1 MGRPDATSKSTG
13 VPGNRTGKDYNGL
26 KAQFRIGS
34 IHGRCNYG
42 YDEKAFHKSEIPEK
56 ALEAKREIRKAK
68 RGNRLGLNKDGWNGS
83 TYTTAHKCVRDQH
96 QLSAHDA
103 PLFQHNYRAEK
114 LPEKRPPFV
123 PKATHLEFDQALLI
137 ADPKLRATARTL
149 APSLDTQEM
158 PVHPNLIGKKLWD
171 NSTSNQTRLP
181 IERRRKMEEEDRQI
195 KALRKRRPINVP
207 GYLGPAE
214 RERNSMRK
222 MRETKK
228 ILREKPYLAST
239 DEAGN
244 VTVLQ
249 DGAAGRAKARGKS
262 GGGGGTFKPYK
273 TTVSRKYKTY
283 EHSGVYEYNQVDKMW
298 MWSDTASEMK
308 NGRGDIVKTHN
319 PDAWNFADGVYS

>member
-1 MGRPDATSKSTG
+1 MGRGRADSKAKSQ
-13 VPGNRTGKDYNGL
+13 VPGARTGKDYTGL

-34 IHGRCNYG
+34 IHGRANYG
-42 YDEKAFHKSEIPEK
+42 FDEKAFHKSEIPQK
-56 ALEAKREIRKAK
+56 ALQAKREIRAAK
-68 RGNRLGLNKDGWNGS
+68 RGNRLGLNKEPWNGS

-103 PLFQHNYRAEK
+103 PLYQHNYRAEK
-114 LPEKRPPFV
+114 LPDKRPPFV
-123 PKATHLEFDQALLI
+123 PKATHLEFDQRLLI
-137 ADPKLRATARTL
+137 ADPKVRAMARTL
-149 APSLDTQEM
+149 APSKDTQEM
-158 PVHPNLIGKKLWD
+158 PVHPNLEGKALWD

-181 IERRRKMEEEDRQI
+181 IERARKMAADD
-195 KALRKRRPINVP
+195 KKLKDYRKRNPVQVP

-228 ILREKPYLAST
+228 LLREKPYLAST

-244 VTVLQ
+244 VTILQ
-249 DGAAGRAKARGKS
+249 DGAAGRSKARAKKGNV
-262 GGGGGTFKPYK
+262 TFKPYK

-283 EHSGVYEYNQVDKMW
+283 EHSGVYEYNQVEKMW

>member
-1 MGRPDATSKSTG
+1 MGRPDATSKSTSG
-13 VPGNRTGKDYNGL
+13 LGPAKDYKGL

-34 IHGRCNYG
+34 IHGRANYG
-42 YDEKAFHKSEIPEK
+42 FDEKAFHKSEIPDK
-56 ALEAKREIRKAK
+56 ALAAKKEVRKAK
-68 RGNRLGLNKDGWNGS
+68 RGNRLGLQKDNWNNS

-114 LPEKRPPFV
+114 LPDKRPPFV
-123 PKATHLEFDQALLI
+123 PKATHLEFDQTLLI
-137 ADPKLRATARTL
+137 SDATLRSKARTL
-149 APSLDTQEM
+149 APALDTQEM
-158 PVHPNLIGKKLWD
+158 PVHPNLEGKVLWD

-181 IERRRKMEEEDRQI
+181 IERARKMAEEDKKI
-195 KALRKRRPINVP
+195 KELRKRRPVQVP

-214 RERNSMRK
+214 RERNSMLK

-244 VTVLQ
+244 VTVLK
-249 DGAAGRAKARGKS
+249 DGAARGQARKAKGA
-262 GGGGGTFKPYK
+262 FKPYN

-283 EHSGVYEYNQVDKMW
+283 EHSGVYEYNKTEKMW

-319 PDAWNFADGVYS
+319 PDAWNFADGVHS